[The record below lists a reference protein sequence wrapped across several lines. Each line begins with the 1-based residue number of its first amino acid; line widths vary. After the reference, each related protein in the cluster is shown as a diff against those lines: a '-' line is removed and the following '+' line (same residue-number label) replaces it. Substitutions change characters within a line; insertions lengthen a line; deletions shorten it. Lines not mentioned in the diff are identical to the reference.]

1 MARSSQDGG
10 EICVNTSAFEWSSQL
25 IPPQLIPPQVW
36 QMAVHIIH
44 FHSTVNTFH
53 KLIITKLLSN
63 VTQKKIKIKGW
74 DTVK

>member
-10 EICVNTSAFEWSSQL
+10 EICANTSAFEWSS
-25 IPPQLIPPQVW
+25 QLIPPQVW

-53 KLIITKLLSN
+53 KLIITKLLIN
-63 VTQKKIKIKGW
+63 VTKKKIRIKGW